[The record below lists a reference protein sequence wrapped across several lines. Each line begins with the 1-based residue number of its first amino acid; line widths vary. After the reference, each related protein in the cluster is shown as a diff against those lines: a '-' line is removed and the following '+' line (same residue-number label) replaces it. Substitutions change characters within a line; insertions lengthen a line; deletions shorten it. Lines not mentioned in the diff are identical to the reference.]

1 MLEIRVVKFNLIPA
15 TTEHEARRKS
25 KINVKIKSPEKR
37 GRKNLQSSKQL
48 AHIWSLAIT

>member
-25 KINVKIKSPEKR
+25 KINVKIKCTW
-37 GRKNLQSSKQL
+37 
-48 AHIWSLAIT
+48 IWTELVENQELRNKTKEITDTL